1 MPRPVERYTMQ
12 NDVTTTNWRP
22 RHVERYT
29 MQSDVTTTNVLSVWA
44 QVAPKLHRR
53 THDTRHVFF
62 YVSGL
67 WSLTERAKTKNTP
80 GS

>member
-1 MPRPVERYTMQ
+1 MPRHVERYTMQ
-12 NDVTTTNWRP
+12 NDVNYNELEAKTCRSLHHAT
-22 RHVERYT
+22 
-29 MQSDVTTTNVLSVWA
+29 DVTTTTVLSVWA
-44 QVAPKLHRR
+44 QVAPKLHKR

-67 WSLTERAKTKNTP
+67 WSLTERAKTNNTP